1 MPNPSPRPDDPI
13 ESWKTRYF
21 QALDAIDRRERH
33 WTEVQR
39 LLRRA
44 VGRLGVMAAEGY
56 PALREPVERLQVV
69 LRDSGDEPALTTA
82 LSELGEAAMRAAS
95 SRPDAVAPAPQAPSS
110 TPPAAHDVLLA
121 LLERIDL
128 PEVDATTLSVLRAR
142 LGRPVRPG
150 ELPGVLAAFAELI
163 TQLRKSLEDQ
173 RRGLES
179 FLQEVSEKLSELDA
193 SLDRSAE
200 TRRDALRDS
209 QALQTQVQEE
219 MSSIQMSVESATDID
234 GLKRTVYQGL
244 ATVQGH
250 VARHLE
256 SAQRRDQ
263 EAEEQIGLMGERL
276 RRLEVE
282 SERLRRQARRAR
294 DQAVRDSLTGLYNR
308 LAYEER
314 AAQAYGHWKRYGDPL
329 SLLVVDVDHFKQVND
344 RFGHA
349 AGDRAL
355 KALAERLAGN
365 VREADFLARYGGE
378 EFVVL
383 MPKTDRTAAATAA
396 EKLRALVE
404 TCPFQYR
411 EARVPITVSCGV
423 AEFLPGDTAEQVFDR
438 ADRALYRAKQAGR
451 NRCEVG

>member
-1 MPNPSPRPDDPI
+1 
-13 ESWKTRYF
+13 
-21 QALDAIDRRERH
+21 
-33 WTEVQR
+33 
-39 LLRRA
+39 
-44 VGRLGVMAAEGY
+44 
-56 PALREPVERLQVV
+56 
-69 LRDSGDEPALTTA
+69 
-82 LSELGEAAMRAAS
+82 
-95 SRPDAVAPAPQAPSS
+95 
-110 TPPAAHDVLLA
+110 
-121 LLERIDL
+121 
-128 PEVDATTLSVLRAR
+128 
-142 LGRPVRPG
+142 
-150 ELPGVLAAFAELI
+150 VLAAFAELI